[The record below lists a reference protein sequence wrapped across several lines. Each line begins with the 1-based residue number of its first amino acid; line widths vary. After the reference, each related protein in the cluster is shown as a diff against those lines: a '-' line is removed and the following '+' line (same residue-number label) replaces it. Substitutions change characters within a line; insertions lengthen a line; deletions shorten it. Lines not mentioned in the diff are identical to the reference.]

1 MSEPGHRNG
10 ANPTGTAPA
19 AGPPAWRRG
28 FREGFGVP
36 GLVIFGSFLGFGS
49 LVRASGIGLAAGLVS
64 SATTWA
70 LPGQIAM
77 VELYGIGASLFVNVM
92 AVWLT
97 NTRLMPMVITLMPQ
111 LNLGRGAGWRHYL
124 VAHVVAITSWA
135 VALRRCP
142 QLPPE
147 DRFGWFAGMAAALW
161 ILSFTATAIG
171 FWLAGSLPAPVTLGL
186 VFLNPCYFTLLF
198 VADFG
203 PRARVLALLLGGV
216 LGPALHL
223 VSPDWGLLIAGLAG
237 GTAAFLA
244 DRTLP
249 RRKGASHG

>member
-1 MSEPGHRNG
+1 MSEPGNRHG
-10 ANPTGTAPA
+10 ANPPGPA
-19 AGPPAWRRG
+19 AKAGVPAWRRG
-28 FREGFGVP
+28 FREGLGVP
-36 GLVIFGSFLGFGS
+36 GIVIFGSFLGFGS
-49 LVRASGIGLAAGLVS
+49 LVHASGIGLVAGLVS

-97 NTRLMPMVITLMPQ
+97 NTRLMPMVITLMPH
-111 LNLGRGAGWRHYL
+111 LSLGRRAGWRHYL
-124 VAHVVAITSWA
+124 AAHVIAITSWA

-142 QLPPE
+142 ELPPE
-147 DRFGWFAGMAAALW
+147 ERFGWFAGMAAALW
-161 ILSFTATAIG
+161 VLSFAGTAIG

-203 PRARVLALLLGGV
+203 PRARVLALVAGGL

-223 VSPDWGLLIAGLAG
+223 VSPDWGLLVTGLVA
-237 GTAAFLA
+237 GTAAFLL
-244 DRTLP
+244 DRALP
-249 RRKGASHG
+249 RRKGGGHG